1 MEFFKTRLLLFT
13 CVKCVQSA
21 VRESNKYFSVTLWL
35 RTALPAIA
43 NSDHPALNCD
53 ELWQLKHSP
62 LLATIPFELTLQR
75 SGGQQIDSQ
84 FWWRA
89 HSWCIYQHAAEM
101 SFALTCSHTHT
112 YMHIHSHLLQ
122 CTLICTDRTSKVHT
136 HTHTHT
142 LTHTHC
148 LMSHLSAVDH
158 ISHVIRNVSPLA
170 LCLCCCL

>member
-1 MEFFKTRLLLFT
+1 M
-13 CVKCVQSA
+13 CVSA
-21 VRESNKYFSVTLWL
+21 VGESNKYFSVTLWL

-62 LLATIPFELTLQR
+62 LLATILFELTLQR
-75 SGGQQIDSQ
+75 SGRQQIDSQ

-122 CTLICTDRTSKVHT
+122 LNALWYVQTGPQKHT
-136 HTHTHT
+136 HTHTHI
-142 LTHTHC
+142 
-148 LMSHLSAVDH
+148 AWWAIKVQWI
-158 ISHVIRNVSPLA
+158 ISVMLLEMSPLW
-170 LCLCCCL
+170 LCVCVVACRCSEVY